1 MLNYHISHKYQ
12 VLLYGVVANLPFAT
26 SIHILLY
33 ANMSI
38 DNSNIGHRKASQ
50 TYIIQPRFSNL
61 QLSRLTHAQR
71 KKRVIAHLKHLD
83 KVQD

>member
-1 MLNYHISHKYQ
+1 
-12 VLLYGVVANLPFAT
+12 
-26 SIHILLY
+26 
-33 ANMSI
+33 MSI